1 MAIKD
6 NTWNDSEWFE
16 SYVALRDVQ
25 AGQIIFWLD
34 SLLDVAV
41 DEKSTRAEQRA
52 AQKAYDFAVVANMAY
67 IELQAIM
74 RPEVTEPEDDDD
86 MAPEPDDLEPIA
98 HMYPATCA
106 SSPAAEPVSED
117 SSVRAMAALKAEMVE
132 RYPSEM
138 VPPLSAYISRVQLQR
153 PDLGKTRCRSLAKM
167 ARDAGTRLEDMLVA
181 KAAKRKPGRPRKVT
195 KK

>member
-1 MAIKD
+1 MSDYSNPEAIRVLEALIILTGDPDLGATKAL
-6 NTWNDSEWFE
+6 SILRAFE
-16 SYVALRDVQ
+16 RDGTTLGSPPC
-25 AGQIIFWLD
+25 APASD
-34 SLLDVAV
+34 R
-41 DEKSTRAEQRA
+41 DE
-52 AQKAYDFAVVANMAY
+52 
-67 IELQAIM
+67 
-74 RPEVTEPEDDDD
+74 D
-86 MAPEPDDLEPIA
+86 MALDDLESIP

-181 KAAKRKPGRPRKVT
+181 KAAKRKQGRPRKVT